1 MIRVAWLTD
10 LHLDFAEPEQVRG
23 IVDQLERLRVEQV
36 LISGDIGEAPNVGL
50 YLESL
55 AVELGRPL
63 AFVLGNHDFYRSSIH
78 RVRGQIAELCS
89 RIEGLNYLTQCEHLV
104 LTPNTALVGH
114 DGWAD
119 GRAGNYERSQVMLS
133 DYVLIA
139 ELAGLGKAARRLML
153 EALGDDAARHIRRVL
168 PPAAAHFSHVVLVT
182 HVPPLREACW
192 HDGRVSDDDWA
203 PHFTCQAMGEA
214 ILEIMRDHPATQLT
228 VLCGH
233 THGAGETRP
242 LENVRIL
249 TGGAEYGRPR
259 VTDMLELP

>member
-23 IVDQLERLRVEQV
+23 IVDQLERLRVDQV
-36 LISGDIGEAPNVGL
+36 LISGDTGEAPNVVP
-50 YLESL
+50 YLDSL
-55 AVELGRPL
+55 DGELGRPI
-63 AFVLGNHDFYRSSIH
+63 AFVLGNHDFYRSSIQ
-78 RVRGQIAELCS
+78 RVRGQIAQLCS
-89 RIEGLNYLTQCEHLV
+89 RTEGLNYLTQCEHLV

-133 DYVLIA
+133 DYALIA
-139 ELAGLGKAARRLML
+139 ELAGLGKPARRMML

-203 PHFTCQAMGEA
+203 PHFTCQAMGDA
-214 ILEIMRDHPATQLT
+214 ILEIMRDHPDTQLT

-259 VTDMLELP
+259 VTDVLELP